1 MKTRVLAGMVVVA
14 VLFAAV
20 PAFAGHP
27 RRAIHKHGWGGP
39 VVTVPPVVRHY
50 HPPVYRPPVYVAP
63 RYRPPVYV
71 APRVVPRYL
80 PPRHVYG
87 APGYYYDDTHIDIGL
102 YRGGLGLHI
111 GF

>member
-1 MKTRVLAGMVVVA
+1 MKTRVLAGMVMVA
-14 VLFAAV
+14 ILFAAV

-27 RRAIHKHGWGGP
+27 RRSVHKHVWGGP

-63 RYRPPVYV
+63 R
-71 APRVVPRYL
+71 VVPRYL
-80 PPRHVYG
+80 PPRHVYA
-87 APGYYYDDTHIDIGL
+87 APGYYYDGTRVDIGL